1 MLVSWLLLWLFA
13 QCRSQIATPLTAF
26 TQLSTVQMPSA
37 FSQYQCGYDSVHN
50 RIWLI
55 NGRKDNPQ
63 PDEVF
68 YYDISSQ
75 TFANN
80 PSHYLPF
87 TITESISAQS
97 YTQIGSI
104 LYFVYNNALQKFN
117 LTSGSIIGN
126 IPLLTTPNE
135 APCIVS
141 THHQYILIMGGE
153 NEATSP
159 FTGFNYFEIYDII
172 NLRWTIGQPLPRN
185 RRYAACATI
194 SDYVYLYGGKN
205 IYADASITD
214 IDRIYIGNM
223 TSIATQPWEPSVA
236 TMNGFN
242 TNFAKAVVS
251 NDLVYIMGGVNIT
264 DGRDGIIQVMDIN
277 ANMYTI
283 SVKLNTYRSSPGVII
298 VNNVIYIF
306 GGSTDIGNTD
316 SFEYSNVLTFAP
328 TNHPT

>member
-1 MLVSWLLLWLFA
+1 
-13 QCRSQIATPLTAF
+13 
-26 TQLSTVQMPSA
+26 
-37 FSQYQCGYDSVHN
+37 
-50 RIWLI
+50 
-55 NGRKDNPQ
+55 
-63 PDEVF
+63 
-68 YYDISSQ
+68 
-75 TFANN
+75 
-80 PSHYLPF
+80 
-87 TITESISAQS
+87 
-97 YTQIGSI
+97 
-104 LYFVYNNALQKFN
+104 
-117 LTSGSIIGN
+117 
-126 IPLLTTPNE
+126 
-135 APCIVS
+135 
-141 THHQYILIMGGE
+141 MGGE

-328 TNHPT
+328 TNHPTYTTNTPTSNPTYTPTSYPTSHPTTSTPTSNPTYAPTNHPSTSNPTSYPTIQPTKYPSHNPTIQPTMYPSVNPTLQPTKYPTNYPTANPTNQSIIYPTNSHTFQPSYTSSAPTNNPTFSPTIYEIKWCISGIWSSSFLSILIDIEN